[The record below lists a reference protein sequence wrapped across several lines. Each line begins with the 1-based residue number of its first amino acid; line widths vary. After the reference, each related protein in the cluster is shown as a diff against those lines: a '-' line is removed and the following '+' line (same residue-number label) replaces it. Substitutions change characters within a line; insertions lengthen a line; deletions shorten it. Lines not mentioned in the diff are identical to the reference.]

1 MEEINLK
8 DTLVIIWNKKI
19 RILFITAIFLV
30 LGAFYSYKY
39 IIPEYTSSA
48 TLVLATSEGKAGN
61 QINTI
66 TTTDITLNSK
76 LVSTYSELLKSK
88 NVIRQ
93 VISNLRMNVEED
105 ELRDNISV
113 SSVKDTE
120 LIKISVTSKDPTDAA
135 KIANEMAEVF
145 IEEVSDIYNINNVH
159 IVDKAEINTEPSNIN
174 HVKDIAIF
182 GLIGAFISILSAF
195 ISDMLDTTVKTA
207 EEVEKQFKVPVL
219 ASTPLHDFSDGKKKN
234 KSTKIKKELISQRDP
249 KSPVSEIFRT
259 LRTNIQFMNASKKLK
274 TILITSTFPG
284 EGKSWVSSN
293 LAVIF
298 AQTGKKVIL
307 IDADMRKGRIYT
319 IFGISPIPG
328 LSNCLTQMNT
338 NENEKIDIN
347 KYIQKT
353 EVENLSVITAGN
365 VPPNPSELLVSAK
378 MKKLLSD
385 LESEFDIIIID
396 GTPTELVTDSV
407 ILSRVVDTTIVVTA
421 YKATK
426 KDCLERTIKSIE
438 NVGGKTAGI
447 VINKMPA
454 STKKQNE
461 RYYYDDL
468 ETIKED
474 EDIKETKKEKK
485 NKNQKEENSQ

>member
-8 DTLVIIWNKKI
+8 DTLLIIWNRKM
-19 RILFITAIFLV
+19 RIILVTAIFMI
-30 LGAFYSYKY
+30 LGVYYSYKY
-39 IIPEYTSSA
+39 IIPEYTSST
-48 TLVLATSEGKAGN
+48 TLVLATSEGKADN

-88 NVIRQ
+88 DVIRQ
-93 VISNLRMNVEED
+93 VISNLRMNVEEE
-105 ELRDNISV
+105 ELRNNISV
-113 SSVKDTE
+113 SLVKDTE
-120 LIKISVTSKDPTDAA
+120 LIKISVTSKEATDAS
-135 KIANEMAEVF
+135 KIANEMAKVF
-145 IEEVSDIYNINNVH
+145 IDEVSEIYNINNVH
-159 IVDKAEINTEPSNIN
+159 IVDKAEINNEPSNIN
-174 HVKDIAIF
+174 HIKDIVIF

-195 ISDMLDTTVKTA
+195 ISDMLDTTVKTT

-219 ASTPLHDFSDGKKKN
+219 ASTPLQDFSGGKN
-234 KSTKIKKELISQRDP
+234 KSTKIKKELISQRYP
-249 KSPVSEIFRT
+249 NSPVSEIFRT

-284 EGKSWVSSN
+284 EGKSWVCSN

-328 LSNCLTQMNT
+328 LSNYLTQINT
-338 NENEKIDIN
+338 NENEKIDIT

-353 EVENLSVITAGN
+353 EVENLSVITSGN
-365 VPPNPSELLVSAK
+365 IPPNPSELLVSAK
-378 MKKLLSD
+378 MEKLLTD
-385 LESEFDIIIID
+385 LEAEFDIIIID

-407 ILSRVVDTTIVVTA
+407 ILSRVVDTTIIVTA
-421 YKATK
+421 YKETK
-426 KDCLERTIKSIE
+426 KDCLERTIKSIQ

-447 VINKMPA
+447 VINKA
-454 STKKQNE
+454 SSATKKQNE

-468 ETIKED
+468 EIIKK
-474 EDIKETKKEKK
+474 DIKETKKEKK